1 MSDLPDFVRTVVC
14 MGVVGFCCP
23 GLSAY
28 ITMGVS
34 LKVEGAWDCWDLE
47 HSVDV
52 LVWVSLVLGLNL
64 RRAIEICTIEKAF
77 QHCSSSP

>member
-14 MGVVGFCCP
+14 MGVVGFYCP

-34 LKVEGAWDCWDLE
+34 LKVEGAWGCWDLE
-47 HSVDV
+47 HK
-52 LVWVSLVLGLNL
+52 
-64 RRAIEICTIEKAF
+64 C
-77 QHCSSSP
+77 